1 MARKKSKGRFVR
13 AFFALLVLIVVCC
26 GAYLYSADKTAAK
39 DLAALKQ
46 LGVPTT
52 FEEYRQ
58 SLSHEGID
66 GSKRYDAAFQG
77 WDDLVKITPAI
88 DDAVRYGPGHDPM
101 DAATLKKKTPGKL
114 DARTSNA
121 LADVTDQFR
130 QAGATEWADFT
141 AAKEGLPGMDEYQR
155 ERKDSEMGVRLLVR
169 SAIQQ
174 GKIGSYNRAF
184 NDIYYASRIA
194 ANSSRSAVG
203 VGEMVSALRL
213 HVRVLDGWRVTIQTG
228 QDDPKYVETAGRVL
242 NNMPPLPTIDHILR
256 SEFVADRWIN
266 KNLRDFEKS
275 RGVEPPKDL
284 KDQLYQDLR
293 RSRVVGI
300 YRHAKAVSSWRKIF
314 ENKPSDPNDWKGY
327 VSDIDKNWDTGY
339 AGMLDR
345 DNGLE
350 YRSELDMLLTF
361 WASTL
366 ANRRLAETSLAI
378 LMASQQTGRIPTKLP
393 ALGDQSI
400 DPFSGKPFIYVPKN
414 GKFLL
419 YSVGPDGKDNG
430 GSPAWTNGEYDIAMP
445 SP

>member
-1 MARKKSKGRFVR
+1 MARKKSRGRFIR
-13 AFFALLVLIVVCC
+13 AFLALLVLIAVCC
-26 GAYLYSADKTAAK
+26 VAYLYSADKTAAK

-52 FEEYRQ
+52 FEEYRL
-58 SLSHEGID
+58 SLGHEGID
-66 GSKRYDAAFQG
+66 GSKQYDVALKG
-77 WDDLVKITPAI
+77 WEDLVKSSPAI

-101 DAATLKKKTPGKL
+101 DAATLKKKTPKKL
-114 DARTSNA
+114 DTRTSNT
-121 LADVTDQFR
+121 LAEVTDQFR
-130 QAGATEWADFT
+130 QAGATDWTDFT
-141 AAKEGLPGMDEYQR
+141 AASDRLPGAEEFQR
-155 ERKDSEMGVRLLVR
+155 EKALDMGVRLLIR

-174 GKIGSYNRAF
+174 GKTGSYNRAF

-194 ANSSRSAVG
+194 ANRSRSAVG
-203 VGEMVSALRL
+203 IGEMVSALRL
-213 HVRVLDGWRVTIQTG
+213 QVRVLDGWRVTIQTG
-228 QDDPKYVETAGRVL
+228 QNDPKYVETAGRVL

-266 KNLRDFEKS
+266 KNLRDFEQS
-275 RGVEPPKDL
+275 RGVQPPSEL
-284 KDQLYQDLR
+284 KDQLVQDLR
-293 RSRVVGI
+293 RSRIVGI

-339 AGMLDR
+339 VGMLDR

-361 WASTL
+361 WATAL
-366 ANRRLAETSLAI
+366 AKRRLAETSLAI
-378 LMASQQTGRIPTKLP
+378 LMTSQQTGRVPTKLP

-400 DPFSGKPFIYVPKN
+400 DPFSGKPFIYVPKS
-414 GKFLL
+414 GKFIL

-430 GSPAWTNGEYDIAMP
+430 GSPAWTNGEQDIVMP
-445 SP
+445 NP